1 MAVGTIL
8 RFDEVRGYGFI
19 AAMGGGDDVFFH
31 ANDFGENRHVVQP
44 GLRVEY
50 EVMEGERGLKVS
62 TVSLVDPPPARR
74 PIAMAPFPA
83 AVPSPPAAVS
93 SQPIGDDDGVCD
105 VLSAKSFSS
114 AVTELL
120 IEHEPTLTGAQI
132 NQIRQRFLAFARS
145 HGWVDD

>member
-1 MAVGTIL
+1 MALGTIL

-19 AAMGGGDDVFFH
+19 AAVGGGEDVFFH
-31 ANDFGENRHVVQP
+31 ANDFGESRHAVQP

-62 TVSLVDPPPARR
+62 TVTLVDPPPVRR
-74 PIAMAPFPA
+74 P
-83 AVPSPPAAVS
+83 VAAVS
-93 SQPIGDDDGVCD
+93 PVATAAPQQLGDDDGVCD
-105 VLSAKSFSS
+105 VLSAKSFSG

-120 IEHEPTLTGAQI
+120 IEHAPTLTGAQI
-132 NQIRQRFLAFARS
+132 GQVRSRFLAFARS

>member
-19 AAMGGGDDVFFH
+19 AAVGGGEDVFFH
-31 ANDFGENRHVVQP
+31 ANDFGESRHVLQP

-62 TVSLVDPPPARR
+62 TVSLLDPPPSRR
-74 PIAMAPFPA
+74 PVA
-83 AVPSPPAAVS
+83 AVPLSDAVS
-93 SQPIGDDDGVCD
+93 SQQFGDDDGVCD
-105 VLSAKSFSS
+105 VLSAKSFNG

-120 IEHEPTLTGAQI
+120 IEHAPTLTGAQI
-132 NQIRQRFLAFARS
+132 GQVRNRLLTFARS

>member
-19 AAMGGGDDVFFH
+19 AALGGGEDVFFH

-62 TVSLVDPPPARR
+62 TVSLLDPPPARL
-74 PIAMAPFPA
+74 PVTGVTAHAAPA
-83 AVPSPPAAVS
+83 AGVS
-93 SQPIGDDDGVCD
+93 GQIGDDEGVCD
-105 VLSAKSFSS
+105 VLSAKSFNG

-120 IEHEPTLTGAQI
+120 IEHAPTLSGAQI
-132 NQIRQRFLAFARS
+132 AQVRLRFLTFARS

>member
-19 AAMGGGDDVFFH
+19 AAVGGGEDVFFH
-31 ANDFGENRHVVQP
+31 ANDFGESRHVVQP

-62 TVSLVDPPPARR
+62 TVSLLDPPPVRR
-74 PIAMAPFPA
+74 PVVAAAPPVALA
-83 AVPSPPAAVS
+83 A
-93 SQPIGDDDGVCD
+93 SQQLGDDDGVCD
-105 VLSAKSFSS
+105 VLSAKSFSG

-120 IEHEPTLTGAQI
+120 IEHAPTLTGAQI
-132 NQIRQRFLAFARS
+132 AQVRQRFLVFARS

>member
-19 AAMGGGDDVFFH
+19 AAVSGGEDVFFH
-31 ANDFGENRHVVQP
+31 ANDFGESRHVLQP

-62 TVSLVDPPPARR
+62 TVSLLDPPPSRR
-74 PIAMAPFPA
+74 PVAT
-83 AVPSPPAAVS
+83 VPLSDAVS
-93 SQPIGDDDGVCD
+93 SQQFGDDEGVCD
-105 VLSAKSFSS
+105 VLSAKSFNG

-120 IEHEPTLTGAQI
+120 IEHAPTLTGAQI
-132 NQIRQRFLAFARS
+132 GQVRNRLLTFARS

>member
-19 AAMGGGDDVFFH
+19 AAVGGGEDVFFH
-31 ANDFGENRHVVQP
+31 ANDFGESRHVVQP

-62 TVSLVDPPPARR
+62 TVSLLDPPPARR
-74 PIAMAPFPA
+74 PVA
-83 AVPSPPAAVS
+83 AVATAAPSAVS
-93 SQPIGDDDGVCD
+93 VASQQLGDDDGVCD
-105 VLSAKSFSS
+105 VLSAKSFSG

-120 IEHEPTLTGAQI
+120 IEHAPTLTGAQI
-132 NQIRQRFLAFARS
+132 GQVRHRFLAFARS

>member
-19 AAMGGGDDVFFH
+19 AAVGGGEDVFFH

-50 EVMEGERGLKVS
+50 EVMESERGLKVS
-62 TVSLVDPPPARR
+62 TVSLVDPPAARR
-74 PIAMAPFPA
+74 PAVVTAPS
-83 AVPSPPAAVS
+83 VTSSSAVS
-93 SQPIGDDDGVCD
+93 QQLGDDDGVCD
-105 VLSAKSFSS
+105 VLSAKSFSG

-120 IEHEPTLTGAQI
+120 IEHASTLTGAQI
-132 NQIRQRFLAFARS
+132 GQVRQHFLAFARS

>member
-19 AAMGGGDDVFFH
+19 AAVGGGEDVFFH

-50 EVMEGERGLKVS
+50 EVMESERGLKVS
-62 TVSLVDPPPARR
+62 TVSLVDPPSARR
-74 PIAMAPFPA
+74 PVAVTAPSVTSSSVA
-83 AVPSPPAAVS
+83 SP
-93 SQPIGDDDGVCD
+93 QFGDDDGVCD
-105 VLSAKSFSS
+105 VLSAKSFSG

-120 IEHEPTLTGAQI
+120 IENAPTLTGAQI
-132 NQIRQRFLAFARS
+132 GQVRRHFLAFARS

>member
-1 MAVGTIL
+1 MVAVGTIL

-19 AAMGGGDDVFFH
+19 AAVGGGEDVFFH
-31 ANDFGENRHVVQP
+31 ANDFGESRHVLQP

-62 TVSLVDPPPARR
+62 TVTLLDPPPARR
-74 PIAMAPFPA
+74 PVA
-83 AVPSPPAAVS
+83 AVPLSDAVP
-93 SQPIGDDDGVCD
+93 SQQFGDDEGVCD
-105 VLSAKSFSS
+105 VLSAKSFNS

-120 IEHEPTLTGAQI
+120 IEHAPTLTGAQI
-132 NQIRQRFLAFARS
+132 GQVRNRLLTFARS

>member
-19 AAMGGGDDVFFH
+19 AAVGGGEDVFFH
-31 ANDFGENRHVVQP
+31 ANDFGESRHAVQP

-62 TVSLVDPPPARR
+62 TVSLLDPPPIRR
-74 PIAMAPFPA
+74 PVVVAAPSVA
-83 AVPSPPAAVS
+83 GATA
-93 SQPIGDDDGVCD
+93 QQLGDDDGVCD
-105 VLSAKSFSS
+105 VLSTKSFSG

-120 IEHEPTLTGAQI
+120 IEHAPTLTGAQI
-132 NQIRQRFLAFARS
+132 GQVRQRFLAFARS

>member
-1 MAVGTIL
+1 MAIGTIL

-19 AAMGGGDDVFFH
+19 AAVGGGEDVFFH

-62 TVSLVDPPPARR
+62 TVSLVDPPVRR
-74 PIAMAPFPA
+74 PV
-83 AVPSPPAAVS
+83 AVTPSSVA
-93 SQPIGDDDGVCD
+93 SQQLGDDDGVCD
-105 VLSAKSFSS
+105 VLSAKSFSG

-120 IEHEPTLTGAQI
+120 IEHAPTLTGAQI
-132 NQIRQRFLAFARS
+132 GQVRQHFLAFARS

>member
-19 AAMGGGDDVFFH
+19 AAVGGGEDVFFH
-31 ANDFGENRHVVQP
+31 ANDFGESRHVVQP

-62 TVSLVDPPPARR
+62 TVSLLDPPPVRR
-74 PIAMAPFPA
+74 PVV
-83 AVPSPPAAVS
+83 AVTPPVAGVA
-93 SQPIGDDDGVCD
+93 SQQLGDDDGVCD
-105 VLSAKSFSS
+105 VLSAKSFNG

-120 IEHEPTLTGAQI
+120 IEHAPTLTGAQI
-132 NQIRQRFLAFARS
+132 GQVRQRFLAFARS

>member
-19 AAMGGGDDVFFH
+19 AAVGGGEDVFFH
-31 ANDFGENRHVVQP
+31 ANDFGESRHVVQP

-62 TVSLVDPPPARR
+62 TVSLLDPPPARR
-74 PIAMAPFPA
+74 PVA
-83 AVPSPPAAVS
+83 AVAPSATVS
-93 SQPIGDDDGVCD
+93 SQELGDDDGVCD
-105 VLSAKSFSS
+105 VLSAKSFSG

-120 IEHEPTLTGAQI
+120 IEHAPTLTGAQI
-132 NQIRQRFLAFARS
+132 GQVRHRLLAFARS

>member
-19 AAMGGGDDVFFH
+19 AAVGGGEDVFFH
-31 ANDFGENRHVVQP
+31 ANDFGESRHVVQP
-44 GLRVEY
+44 GMRVEY

-62 TVSLVDPPPARR
+62 TVSLLDPPPARR
-74 PIAMAPFPA
+74 PVTAVAPTA
-83 AVPSPPAAVS
+83 TVS
-93 SQPIGDDDGVCD
+93 SQQLGDDDGVCD
-105 VLSAKSFSS
+105 VLSAKSFSG

-120 IEHEPTLTGAQI
+120 IEHAPTLTGAQI
-132 NQIRQRFLAFARS
+132 GQVRHRFLAFARS